1 VTGALRRH
9 QDPKDQTPERTHQ
22 VGAQE
27 GLEGQIPIQD
37 RPEPAHQKKAA
48 IVLLCAERCL
58 EQGERAVL
66 TEHRLQRD
74 QQHHDK
80 VRKP

>member
-1 VTGALRRH
+1 
-9 QDPKDQTPERTHQ
+9 
-22 VGAQE
+22 
-27 GLEGQIPIQD
+27 
-37 RPEPAHQKKAA
+37 
-48 IVLLCAERCL
+48 LLCAERCL